1 MMGSCSASP
10 KALTW
15 NSVYESLALVGVVE
29 GLDGAGPLEGLD
41 GAGPLEGLDGAGPLG
56 ESLEGAEHAPD
67 ATVRPTFVR

>member
-41 GAGPLEGLDGAGPLG
+41 GAGPLG